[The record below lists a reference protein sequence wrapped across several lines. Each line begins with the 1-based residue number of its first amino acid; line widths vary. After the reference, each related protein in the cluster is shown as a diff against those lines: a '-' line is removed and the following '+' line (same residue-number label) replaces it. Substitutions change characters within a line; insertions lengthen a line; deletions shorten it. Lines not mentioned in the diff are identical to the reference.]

1 MVGTTILISVL
12 GGVTLLLWAC
22 RMIRT
27 GVMRAFG
34 TDLQRVLG
42 GGSASRWRSI
52 LAGTAV
58 GAALQSSTA
67 MALLVS
73 PFVSHGA
80 IAMPVALA
88 IMLGAD
94 LGSAIAAGVF
104 SIGISAAWP
113 VLAFAGYVLHAT
125 YEGRSVRVQ
134 NAGRI
139 ILGLGLLFLGLRTI
153 GSAARDLS
161 ASPIISAV
169 IEAASSEPLLAVL
182 AGAIMTWAAYSSIAI
197 ILLIVALATSAGLA
211 ADQLLPLILGVNLGA
226 ALPAVSTTISERPAV
241 RRVPLGNLIFRIC
254 GVAAALPLL
263 GLVEPLIDELGGD
276 PGQQIIIAH
285 LAFNVA
291 LCLVF
296 VGLTGPVA
304 WLTGKIMPDKAGE
317 DGAPGPRHL
326 DAALLQTPS
335 GALGAAGREALR
347 IGDIIEDMLS
357 KTMAVFESDD
367 PIMRQAV
374 EAADDEVDDLHEAI
388 KLYLTRL
395 MRDELND
402 EDSERAVDIITYTI
416 NLEHVGDIIDKNL
429 MELAS
434 KKRRLRLQF
443 SKQGLDDIRAMH
455 ARVMD
460 TLHLSLNVFMSAGT
474 DSARNLIARKTEL
487 RQMEM
492 AATEKHLERLR
503 SGRPESIMTSAIH
516 VDVIRDFK
524 RINSHLTSVAY
535 PVLDRAGELRQTRL
549 KKKSERRIIPPT
561 SELRH

>member
-1 MVGTTILISVL
+1 MDGTTILISVL
-12 GGVTLLLWAC
+12 GGVALLLWGC

-27 GVMRAFG
+27 GMMRAFG
-34 TDLQRVLG
+34 TALQQFLG
-42 GGSASRWRSI
+42 SGSASRLRSVV
-52 LAGTAV
+52 AGTAV

-94 LGSAIAAGVF
+94 LGSAVAAGVF
-104 SIGISAAWP
+104 TIGISAVWP

-125 YEGRSVRVQ
+125 YDGRSNRVQ
-134 NAGRI
+134 NTGRI
-139 ILGLGLLFLGLRTI
+139 MLGLGLLFLGLRTI

-161 ASPIISAV
+161 ASPIITAI
-169 IEAASSEPLLAVL
+169 IEAAAGEPVLAVL

-197 ILLIVALATSAGLA
+197 ILLIVALAASAGLA
-211 ADQLLPLILGVNLGA
+211 ADQLLPLVLGVDLGA

-241 RRVPLGNLIFRIC
+241 RRVPLGNLIFRIL

-263 GLVEPLIDELGGD
+263 QFAIPVIVGLSAD
-276 PGQQIIIAH
+276 PGRQIIIAH
-285 LAFNVA
+285 LAFNAA

-304 WLTGKIMPDKAGE
+304 WLAGKIMPDRAGGE
-317 DGAPGPRHL
+317 GEPGPRYL

-335 GALGAAGREALR
+335 GALGAAAREALR
-347 IGDIIEDMLS
+347 IGDIVEDMLS
-357 KTMAVFESDD
+357 KTMRVFENDD
-367 PIMRQAV
+367 PKLRKAV
-374 EAADDEVDDLHEAI
+374 EAADDEVDELHEAI
-388 KLYLTRL
+388 KLYLTHL
-395 MRDELND
+395 TKSELN
-402 EDSERAVDIITYTI
+402 ETDSARAVDIISYTI

-443 SKQGLDDIRAMH
+443 SDQGLDDIRTIH

-460 TLHLSLNVFMSAGT
+460 TLHLSLNVFTTAGA

-487 RQMEM
+487 RQLEME
-492 AATEKHLERLR
+492 ATEKHLERLK
-503 SGRPESIMTSAIH
+503 SEQPETIMTSSIH
-516 VDVIRDFK
+516 LDVIRDFK

-549 KKKSERRIIPPT
+549 KKKSERQVIPST
-561 SELRH
+561 SEPPE

>member
-1 MVGTTILISVL
+1 
-12 GGVTLLLWAC
+12 
-22 RMIRT
+22 MIRT

-34 TDLQRVLG
+34 SGLQKFLG
-42 GGSASRWRSI
+42 SGSTSRWRSV

-58 GAALQSSTA
+58 GTALQSSTA

-80 IAMPVALA
+80 IALSVALA

-94 LGSAIAAGVF
+94 LGSAIAAGLF
-104 SIGISAAWP
+104 STGISAAWP
-113 VLAFAGYVLHAT
+113 VLAFIGYVLHAT
-125 YEGRSVRVQ
+125 YEGRRIRVQ

-139 ILGLGLLFLGLRTI
+139 LIGLGLLFLGLRTI

-182 AGAIMTWAAYSSIAI
+182 AGAAMTWAAFSSIAI
-197 ILLIVALATSAGLA
+197 ILLIVALAASAGLA

-263 GLVEPLIDELGGD
+263 DLVIPFFDDLSGD
-276 PGQQIIIAH
+276 PGSQIILAH
-285 LAFNVA
+285 LSFNTA

-296 VGLTGPVA
+296 VGLTAPVA
-304 WLTGKIMPDKAGE
+304 WLTEKMLPDKAGE

-335 GALGAAGREALR
+335 GALGAAARETLR
-347 IGDIIEDMLS
+347 IGDIIEEMLS
-357 KTMAVFESDD
+357 KTMSVFESDD
-367 PIMRQAV
+367 PILREAV
-374 EAADDEVDDLHEAI
+374 EAADDDVDELYEAI

-402 EDSERAVDIITYTI
+402 EDSQRAVDIITYTI

-429 MELAS
+429 MELAN
-434 KKRRLRLQF
+434 KKHRLRLQF
-443 SKQGLDDIRAMH
+443 SEQGLDDIRTMH

-460 TLHLSLNVFMSAGT
+460 TLHLSLNVFMSAGI
-474 DSARNLIARKTEL
+474 DSARALIARKTEL
-487 RQMEM
+487 RKMEM
-492 AATEKHLERLR
+492 EATEKHLERLK

-549 KKKSERRIIPPT
+549 TRKSERQILSQT

>member
-1 MVGTTILISVL
+1 MDGTTILISIL
-12 GGVTLLLWAC
+12 GGVTLLLWGC

-34 TDLQRVLG
+34 AGLQKFLG
-42 GGSASRWRSI
+42 GGSTSRWRSV
-52 LAGTAV
+52 LAGTVV
-58 GAALQSSTA
+58 GVALQSSTA

-80 IAMPVALA
+80 IALSVALA

-94 LGSAIAAGVF
+94 LGSAIAAGIF
-104 SIGISAAWP
+104 STGISAAWP
-113 VLAFAGYVLHAT
+113 ILAFGGYVLHAT
-125 YEGRSVRVQ
+125 YEGRRIRVQ

-139 ILGLGLLFLGLRTI
+139 LLGLGLLFLGLRTI

-197 ILLIVALATSAGLA
+197 ILLIVALAASAGLA

-263 GLVEPLIDELGGD
+263 DLAIPFFNDLSDD
-276 PGQQIIIAH
+276 PGRQIILAH
-285 LAFNVA
+285 LAFNTA
-291 LCLVF
+291 LCIVF
-296 VGLTGPVA
+296 AGLTAPVA
-304 WLTGKIMPDKAGE
+304 WLTGKIMPDKAG
-317 DGAPGPRHL
+317 DDVTPGPRHL

-335 GALGAAGREALR
+335 GALGAAARETLR
-347 IGDIIEDMLS
+347 VGDIIEDMLS
-357 KTMAVFESDD
+357 KTMSVFENDD
-367 PIMRQAV
+367 PILRQAV
-374 EAADDEVDDLHEAI
+374 EAADDDVDVLHEAI

-395 MRDELND
+395 MRDELID
-402 EDSERAVDIITYTI
+402 EDSQRAVDIITYAI

-429 MELAS
+429 MELAN
-434 KKRRLRLQF
+434 KKHRLRLQF
-443 SKQGLDDIRAMH
+443 SEQGLDDIRTMH

-460 TLHLSLNVFMSAGT
+460 TLHLSLNVFMSAGI
-474 DSARNLIARKTEL
+474 DSARALIARKTEL
-487 RQMEM
+487 RKMEM
-492 AATEKHLERLR
+492 EATEKHLERLR
-503 SGRPESIMTSAIH
+503 SERPESIMTSAIH

-535 PVLDRAGELRQTRL
+535 PVLERAGELRQTRL
-549 KKKSERRIIPPT
+549 MKKSERQIISQT

>member
-1 MVGTTILISVL
+1 MDGTAILVTVL
-12 GGVTLLLWAC
+12 GGVTLLLWGC

-34 TDLQRVLG
+34 TDLQKFLG
-42 GGSASRWRSI
+42 DASTSRWRSI
-52 LAGTAV
+52 VAGTAV

-80 IAMPVALA
+80 IAMSVALA

-94 LGSAIAAGVF
+94 LGAAIAAGIF
-104 SIGISAAWP
+104 STGISVIWP

-125 YEGRSVRVQ
+125 YEGRRIRVQ
-134 NAGRI
+134 NVGRI
-139 ILGLGLLFLGLRTI
+139 LLGLGLLFLGLRTI
-153 GSAARDLS
+153 GAAARDLS
-161 ASPIISAV
+161 ASPIISAI
-169 IEAASSEPLLAVL
+169 IEAASNEPLLAVL
-182 AGAIMTWAAYSSIAI
+182 AGAILTWAAYSSIAI
-197 ILLIVALATSAGLA
+197 ILLIVALAASAGLA
-211 ADQLLPLILGVNLGA
+211 ADQFLPLVLGVNLGA

-241 RRVPLGNLIFRIC
+241 RRVPLGNLIFRMC
-254 GVAAALPLL
+254 GVAGGLL
-263 GLVEPLIDELGGD
+263 LLDFVKPVIEDLGGD
-276 PGQQIIIAH
+276 AGRQIIIAH
-285 LAFNVA
+285 LAFNAA

-317 DGAPGPRHL
+317 DGTTGPRHL

-335 GALGAAGREALR
+335 GALGAAAREALR

-357 KTMAVFESDD
+357 KTMSVFENDD
-367 PIMRQAV
+367 PVLRQAV
-374 EAADDEVDDLHEAI
+374 EASDDEVDDLHEAI

-395 MRDELND
+395 MHGELNS

-434 KKRRLRLQF
+434 KKRRLMLQF
-443 SKQGLDDIRAMH
+443 SEQGLDDIRTMH

-460 TLHLSLNVFMSAGT
+460 TLHLSLNVFMSAGA

-492 AATEKHLERLR
+492 EATEKHLERLR
-503 SGRPESIMTSAIH
+503 SEQPESIMTSAIH
-516 VDVIRDFK
+516 LDVIRDFK

-549 KKKSERRIIPPT
+549 KKKSERQIISPAA
-561 SELRH
+561 ELPD

>member
-1 MVGTTILISVL
+1 MV
-12 GGVTLLLWAC
+12 
-22 RMIRT
+22 RT
-27 GVMRAFG
+27 GVIRAFG
-34 TDLQRVLG
+34 TDLQQFLSGR
-42 GGSASRWRSI
+42 SASRWRYI
-52 LAGTAV
+52 VAGTAV

-80 IAMPVALA
+80 IAMSVALT

-104 SIGISAAWP
+104 STGISVAWP
-113 VLAFAGYVLHAT
+113 ILAFAGYVLHAV
-125 YEGRSVRVQ
+125 YEGRGIRVQ
-134 NAGRI
+134 NTGRI
-139 ILGLGLLFLGLRTI
+139 LLGLGLLFLGLRTI
-153 GSAARDLS
+153 GSAATDLS
-161 ASPIISAV
+161 ASLIISAV
-169 IEAASSEPLLAVL
+169 IEAASNEPLLAVL
-182 AGAIMTWAAYSSIAI
+182 AGAMLTWAAYSSIAI
-197 ILLIVALATSAGLA
+197 ILLIVALAASAGLA

-226 ALPAVSTTISERPAV
+226 ALPAVSATISERPAV

-254 GVAAALPLL
+254 GVAIALPLVDFAKPFIA
-263 GLVEPLIDELGGD
+263 GLGGD
-276 PGQQIIIAH
+276 TGRQIIIAH
-285 LAFNVA
+285 LAFNAA
-291 LCLVF
+291 LCLMF
-296 VGLTGPVA
+296 VGLTGPVT

-326 DAALLQTPS
+326 DPALLQTPS
-335 GALGAAGREALR
+335 GALGAAAREALR

-357 KTMAVFESDD
+357 KTMSVFENDD
-367 PIMRQAV
+367 PILREAV
-374 EAADDEVDDLHEAI
+374 EAADDEVDELHEAI

-395 MRDELND
+395 MHSELTD
-402 EDSERAVDIITYTI
+402 EDSERAVAIITYTI

-443 SKQGLDDIRAMH
+443 SDQGLDDIRTMH

-460 TLHLSLNVFMSAGT
+460 TLNLSLNVFMSGGP
-474 DSARNLIARKTEL
+474 DSARSLIARKTEL

-492 AATEKHLERLR
+492 EATEKHLERLK

-549 KKKSERRIIPPT
+549 KKKSKQQIKSPT
-561 SELRH
+561 PELAD